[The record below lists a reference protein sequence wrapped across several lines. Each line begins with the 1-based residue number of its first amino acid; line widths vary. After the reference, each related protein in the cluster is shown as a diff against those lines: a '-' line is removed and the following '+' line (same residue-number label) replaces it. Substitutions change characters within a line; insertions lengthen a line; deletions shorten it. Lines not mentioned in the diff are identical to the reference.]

1 MRLTEILQNITE
13 AFVAHVIGKP
23 AANTIIVPT
32 AVKRK
37 NYFAVVLFLQLSGSG
52 SRSKKS
58 TKACRRPESG

>member
-13 AFVAHVIGKP
+13 AFVAHVIGEP

-37 NYFAVVLFLQLSGSG
+37 KLFRRCFVFAVIWI
-52 SRSKKS
+52 RIK
-58 TKACRRPESG
+58 E